1 MTKIFLT
8 LAGAMALT
16 ALAGCSGGGS
26 SGGGM
31 MPNALG
37 YSAAVTFDDG
47 ANEWRSEDSKALF
60 TRNDDGSLTVQIL
73 EGAYAG
79 EERTF
84 TPRSGD
90 GGSGG
95 QAEAYM
101 TTYSLDGDPIVAVI
115 DAYDVSDDD
124 IALYAFRSSEGL
136 TENMPTTGRAIY
148 HGEHSGFAFQSDG
161 SSGAISDTFGATVNF
176 GEGTLYGSIYPD
188 GPNQR
193 ISFDGTINGAEFTS
207 DPGTIAL
214 FESEYTPSGIN
225 RIYDDDTSV
234 INQNTSAVEGA
245 FYGDAAKAMGGTYVI
260 DGQGAKEGAHLIGGF
275 KADQEL
281 YPYEPPAPPVGPT
294 NP

>member
-1 MTKIFLT
+1 
-8 LAGAMALT
+8 
-16 ALAGCSGGGS
+16 
-26 SGGGM
+26 
-31 MPNALG
+31 
-37 YSAAVTFDDG
+37 
-47 ANEWRSEDSKALF
+47 
-60 TRNDDGSLTVQIL
+60 
-73 EGAYAG
+73 
-79 EERTF
+79 
-84 TPRSGD
+84 
-90 GGSGG
+90 
-95 QAEAYM
+95 M
-101 TTYSLDGDPIVAVI
+101 TTYSLDDDPIVAVI
-115 DAYDVSDDD
+115 DAYDVSDNDV
-124 IALYAFRSSEGL
+124 ALYAFRSSEGL

-214 FESEYTPSGIN
+214 FESEYTPSGVN

-275 KADQEL
+275 KADR
-281 YPYEPPAPPVGPT
+281 
-294 NP
+294 